1 MGLTLIAAAIA
12 LVVGHALPDLGRLR
26 RFDWVPVWTRLVDR
40 LGGLAPWLSVAVIL
54 LPPLALLGLLQ
65 WGLAGKAFGLAS
77 LALAIVV
84 LFYAWGP
91 RDLDLDVEAVA
102 TAPDAD
108 RRAAALVSL
117 GLPPTGP
124 INPTQAVDAVFS
136 EGLHRWFAV
145 LFWFAVLGPVGALAY
160 RLTALLAR
168 HEGIA
173 DTSGSPRREAF
184 KTLARVLEWPAAH
197 LVTLG
202 LAVAADFDAVARA
215 WRDFHAERG
224 EWFTLDAG
232 FLHAAARAS
241 VDADIELDP
250 ALVDARAG
258 IAELK
263 EALSLNWRVL
273 VVWGIVFALFVLAG
287 LIG

>member
-1 MGLTLIAAAIA
+1 MGLTLIAAVIA

-26 RFDWVPVWTRLVDR
+26 RFDWLPAWARLVDR
-40 LGGLAPWLSVAVIL
+40 RADAAPWLSVL
-54 LPPLALLGLLQ
+54 LVVVPPLLLLGLLQ

-77 LALAIVV
+77 LALGVVV

-108 RRAAALVSL
+108 RRASALESL
-117 GLPPTGP
+117 GLPIAGAISPTR
-124 INPTQAVDAVFS
+124 AVDAVFT
-136 EGLHRWFAV
+136 EALRRWFAV
-145 LFWFAVLGPVGALAY
+145 LFWFAVLGPVGALGY
-160 RLTALLAR
+160 RMIALLAR
-168 HEGIA
+168 REGVA
-173 DTSGSPRREAF
+173 DPGDSPRRETF
-184 KTLARVLEWPAAH
+184 ERLAQLLEWAPAH
-197 LVTLG
+197 LVTLA
-202 LAVAADFDAVARA
+202 LAIAADFDAVARA

-232 FLHAAARAS
+232 FLRAAARAS

-258 IAELK
+258 IAELE
-263 EALSLNWRVL
+263 EALGLNWRVL
-273 VVWGIVFALFVLAG
+273 IVWGIVFALFVLAG

>member
-1 MGLTLIAAAIA
+1 MGLTLIAAVIA
-12 LVVGHALPDLGRLR
+12 LVVGHALPDLGRIR
-26 RFDWVPVWTRLVDR
+26 RYDWLPAWTRLVDG
-40 LGGLAPWLSVAVIL
+40 LGAVAPWVSIALIL
-54 LPPLALLGLLQ
+54 LPPLLLLGLLQ

-77 LALAIVV
+77 LALSILV

-91 RDLDLDVEAVA
+91 RDLDLDVEAIA

-108 RRAAALVSL
+108 RREAALASL
-117 GLPPTGP
+117 GLPAAST
-124 INPTQAVDAVFS
+124 INPTQGVDAVFS
-136 EGLHRWFAV
+136 AGLQRWFAV

-160 RLTALLAR
+160 RLVALLAR
-168 HEGIA
+168 RDDVAEVEDSA
-173 DTSGSPRREAF
+173 RREAF
-184 KTLARVLEWPAAH
+184 ETLARLLEWPAAH

-215 WRDFHAERG
+215 WRDFHAARG
-224 EWFTLDAG
+224 QWFTLDAG

-250 ALVDARAG
+250 ALVDSRAG
-258 IAELK
+258 IAEIE
-263 EALSLNWRVL
+263 EALGLNWRVL
-273 VVWGIVFALFVLAG
+273 IVWGIVFALIVLAG

>member
-1 MGLTLIAAAIA
+1 MALTLIAAVIA

-26 RFDWVPVWTRLVDR
+26 RFDWLPAWTRLVDR
-40 LGGLAPWLSVAVIL
+40 LGATAPWLSVALVL

-102 TAPDAD
+102 TAPDPD
-108 RRAAALVSL
+108 RRAAALASL
-117 GLPPTGP
+117 GLPPAGA
-124 INPTQAVDAVFS
+124 ISPTRAVDAVFS
-136 EGLHRWFAV
+136 EGLRRWFAV
-145 LFWFAVLGPVGALAY
+145 LFWFALLGPVGALGY
-160 RLTALLAR
+160 RLVTLLAR
-168 HEGIA
+168 HDGIA
-173 DTSGSPRREAF
+173 DAGDSPRREACE
-184 KTLARVLEWPAAH
+184 TLARILEWPAAH

-215 WRDFHAERG
+215 WRDFHAASG
-224 EWFTLDAG
+224 EWFTLDSG

-258 IAELK
+258 IAELE
-263 EALSLNWRVL
+263 EALGLNWRVL
-273 VVWGIVFALFVLAG
+273 IVWGIVFALFVLAG

>member
-1 MGLTLIAAAIA
+1 MGLTLIAAIVA

-26 RFDWVPVWTRLVDR
+26 RFDWLPAWIRLVDR
-40 LGGLAPWLSVAVIL
+40 LGEPPPWFSALLIL

-77 LALAIVV
+77 LALGIAA

-108 RRAAALVSL
+108 RRASALESL
-117 GLPPTGP
+117 GLPVSGTISPTH
-124 INPTQAVDAVFS
+124 AVDAVFT
-136 EGLHRWFAV
+136 EALRRWFAV
-145 LFWFAVLGPVGALAY
+145 LFWFAVLGPVGALGY
-160 RLTALLAR
+160 RMVALLAR
-168 HEGIA
+168 REGVA
-173 DTSGSPRREAF
+173 DADDSARRALF
-184 KTLARVLEWPAAH
+184 QRLAEVLEWIPAH
-197 LVTLG
+197 LMTLG

-215 WRDFHAERG
+215 WRDHHAARG
-224 EWFTLDAG
+224 SWLSLDAG
-232 FLHAAARAS
+232 FLRAAGRAS

-258 IAELK
+258 IAELE
-263 EALSLNWRVL
+263 EALGLSWRVL
-273 VVWGIVFALFVLAG
+273 VVWGIVFALMVLAG

>member
-1 MGLTLIAAAIA
+1 MGLTLIAAVIA

-26 RFDWVPVWTRLVDR
+26 RFDWLPAWTRLIDR
-40 LGGLAPWLSVAVIL
+40 LGDLAPWLSVALVL
-54 LPPLALLGLLQ
+54 LPPLAVLGLLQ

-91 RDLDLDVEAVA
+91 RDLDLDIEAVS

-108 RRAAALVSL
+108 RRDAALASL
-117 GLPPTGP
+117 GLPPTGA
-124 INPTQAVDAVFS
+124 ISPTRAVDAVFS
-136 EGLHRWFAV
+136 EGLRRWFAV

-160 RLTALLAR
+160 RLVALLAR
-168 HEGIA
+168 LDGVA
-173 DTSGSPRREAF
+173 DADDSPRREAYE
-184 KTLARVLEWPAAH
+184 TLARILEWPAAH
-197 LVTLG
+197 LLTLG
-202 LAVAADFDAVARA
+202 LAIAADFDAVARA
-215 WRDFHAERG
+215 WRDFHAARG
-224 EWFTLDAG
+224 DWFTLDAG

-250 ALVDARAG
+250 ALLDTRAG
-258 IAELK
+258 IAELE
-263 EALSLNWRVL
+263 EALALNWRVL
-273 VVWGIVFALFVLAG
+273 IVWGIVFALLVLAG